1 MRIQTR
7 DVSIHNGMVILFI
20 IWIRYNEDIKV
31 HDTCV

>member
-7 DVSIHNGMVILFI
+7 LCKYTQWYGDTLYK
-20 IWIRYNEDIKV
+20 YNEDIKV